1 MHLIHIGMVSIN
13 VAVLF
18 AAALA
23 AVRAAPMQYR
33 PGGPYVATLANSDIQ
48 AWYIGNTN
56 ITMSSVNATAVS
68 IAGTVT
74 YLTDQSSCAGAAATP
89 LCITSASGPNV
100 NTLGTYGVTAATF
113 NTPVNTVWDDAN
125 VGVPWT
131 ATPAVQLKTQPIS
144 VQNGITIA
152 AWVKMTGGPTTT
164 FAPFLQLGGSANYGY
179 IYLGY
184 HSQWGFCVNHYVNLP
199 NAATNGPLASGTC
212 NTMGASGAITT
223 PNTALQNMAAP
234 YGSGSKIHTFLGW
247 NHIAWTADRGSGF
260 YSLYINGML
269 VAQGATPNGQTQ
281 YPSPLTLATGGLL
294 GFDAYYGP
302 NIYSPII
309 FTGVAGV
316 PGVLGDLQ
324 VYARAISTGAEI
336 MSLMNGISGAFPS
349 LNPETRFFA
358 TTSSQ
363 NINTTNTG
371 GVGYITA
378 PVTLTYNNSYITNHQ
393 QPTPFVNNI
402 PLPLSGQMSTS
413 GQGMGFSLSANNWY
427 EINQGNNAPNS
438 YEWGTSAR
446 SGFMFQASIFRT
458 TVTGAMSDYSLF
470 TMLLGPGA
478 GQQQSTSITAD
489 LNVFSIHIAK
499 GCPATIPTAAAPVVE
514 NAALGPVV
522 FVRHPTCGIIC
533 YTSAQLTPAF
543 TLTGNVT
550 GLFTAGS
557 GMHTLSVAA
566 SSTRPM
572 SVVLD
577 GIAFAPYQFQS
588 SFCTLSHTM
597 WPTSMVA
604 TNAYIGNRDSVM
616 TAESTPAFVV
626 VDMGLTTTGN
636 DPGSS
641 AATAAATVAAAT
653 LPNGVALSTP
663 PPPWSAATL
672 SATPTTGTRYAACSG
687 VSHRY
692 GEAAG
697 PTPFAGSVAV
707 DMVGQLTAAF
717 SSATTVLR
725 GAATAVTA
733 SRITF
738 PAGCTALDFGPY
750 QTGDYGL
757 SVAFMTSNAPAV
769 ATAATGA
776 CAANAP
782 NVAGPVFDFGGYT
795 MHYSS
800 TSGPV
805 YMTSPDGNLITYQ
818 APNTTSAPNIPHV
831 PYQYTVVTFS
841 TSGTKV
847 YVNGAIWI
855 SLPTLMLPQQ
865 TLLQTMR
872 FWGTGTGTVLL
883 DLQLYDAAL
892 SSLNVR
898 KMSLGISCST

>member
-1 MHLIHIGMVSIN
+1 MNVRMVSIN
-13 VAVLF
+13 VALLF
-18 AAALA
+18 TATLA
-23 AVRAAPMQYR
+23 TVRAAPTQYR
-33 PGGPYVATLANSDIQ
+33 PGGPYVASLANNNMQ

-56 ITMSSVNATAVS
+56 ITTTTVNTTAAG

-74 YLTDQSSCAGAAATP
+74 YLTDQSNCAGTAA
-89 LCITSASGPNV
+89 CITSASGPNLA
-100 NTLGTYGVTAATF
+100 TLGTYGVGTASNNPL
-113 NTPVNTVWDDAN
+113 NTNWDTPT
-125 VGVPWT
+125 VGVQWST
-131 ATPAVQLKTQPIS
+131 TTQIKTPSMSLQGGV
-144 VQNGITIA
+144 TIA
-152 AWVKMTGGPTTT
+152 AWVRIAANPAATT
-164 FAPFLQLGGSANYGY
+164 FAPFMQLGGPSNFGY

-184 HSQWGFCVNHYVNLP
+184 SANWGFCVNHYNNLP
-199 NAATNGPLASGTC
+199 AVVNNGPISSSGTC
-212 NTMGASGAITT
+212 NGMGVGGPPA
-223 PNTALQNMAAP
+223 NTALQQMAAP
-234 YGSGSKIHTFLGW
+234 YGSGASVHTFGGW
-247 NHIAWTADRGSGF
+247 THIAWTASNNDNSL

-269 VAQGATPNGQTQ
+269 VAQGSTQ
-281 YPSPLTLATGGLL
+281 RDVAAYPSPLTPVNGGLL
-294 GFDAYYGP
+294 GYNAYYGNLP
-302 NIYSPII
+302 SQVA

-316 PGVLGDLQ
+316 VGVLGDLQ
-324 VYARAISTGAEI
+324 IYSSVISSSSAEI
-336 MSLMNGISGAFPS
+336 MTLLNGIPGAFPS
-349 LNPETRFFA
+349 LSPETRFFA

-371 GVGYITA
+371 AIGYITA
-378 PVTLTYNNSYITNHQ
+378 PLTLMYNNSYIVNKQ
-393 QPTPFVNNI
+393 SVSPFVNNI

-413 GQGMGFSLSANNWY
+413 GQGMGFALGANNWY

-438 YEWGTSAR
+438 FEWGTSAHTA
-446 SGFMFQASIFRT
+446 FTFQASIYRT
-458 TVTGAMSDYSLF
+458 TTASTQPDYSLF
-470 TMLLGPGA
+470 TLLLGPGA

-499 GCPATIPTAAAPVVE
+499 GCPATIPTTTSPVTE

-533 YTSAQLTPAF
+533 YTSTQLTPASV
-543 TLTGNVT
+543 LTGAVT
-550 GLFTAGS
+550 GLFTPGS
-557 GMHTLSVAA
+557 GMHTLSVSA
-566 SSTRPM
+566 SGTKPM

-597 WPTSMVA
+597 WPTSIVA
-604 TNAYIGNRDSVM
+604 TNAYIGNRDTLSAVD
-616 TAESTPAFVV
+616 ATPAFLV

-636 DPGSS
+636 ADNP
-641 AATAAATVAAAT
+641 TWVQATV
-653 LPNGVALSTP
+653 PNGIAMATP
-663 PPPWSAATL
+663 PPPWSAASL
-672 SATPTTGTRYAACSG
+672 SATPTTGTRYAACSN
-687 VSHRY
+687 VIHRY

-707 DMVGQLTAAF
+707 DMVGQLTGVF

-725 GAATAVTA
+725 GAATVASA

-757 SVAFMTSNAPAV
+757 SVAFMTSNPPAV
-769 ATAATGA
+769 ATSTTGA

-800 TSGPV
+800 TAGPV

-831 PYQYTVVTFS
+831 AYQYTVVTFG

-855 SLPTLMLPQQ
+855 SLPTLILPQQ

-883 DLQLYDAAL
+883 DLQFYDSVL

-898 KMSLGISCST
+898 KMSLGILCST